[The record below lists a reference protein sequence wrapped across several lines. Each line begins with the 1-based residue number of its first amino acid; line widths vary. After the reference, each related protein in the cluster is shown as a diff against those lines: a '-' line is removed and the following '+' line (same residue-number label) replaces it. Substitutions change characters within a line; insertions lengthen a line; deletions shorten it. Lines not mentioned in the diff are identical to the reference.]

1 MRTARSVEHL
11 AYIQSGIAIDIPGL
25 VLRCPL
31 AIQVVGET
39 VAVITGQQVFSE
51 IRKIARLD
59 APLAKRRA
67 EAAKRVKQFKADLA
81 AVRHQP
87 GAAEGQK
94 ENLRRVLQRAA
105 TRHDLT
111 TEENS
116 IYAEALDALMGH
128 AR

>member
-1 MRTARSVEHL
+1 MASTLAQQVNAEIGKLARS
-11 AYIQSGIAIDIPGL
+11 DI
-25 VLRCPL
+25 
-31 AIQVVGET
+31 
-39 VAVITGQQVFSE
+39 
-51 IRKIARLD
+51 
-59 APLAKRRA
+59 PLAKRRA
-67 EAAKRVKQFKADLA
+67 EAAKRIDQFKADLA
-81 AVRHQP
+81 EVRHQP